1 MGEMKDYEQMT
12 RKELVDYV
20 VKNKITFPNRGP
32 MANKPIPSNTMKN
45 KAWLIDRINTVDQE
59 VKSRANQKEFEEKIL
74 VDALNYALRRRDDDR
89 VLELQRSGASNEQL
103 KEFVGDRWG
112 IWKSALLYH
121 RLL

>member
-1 MGEMKDYEQMT
+1 MGEMKNINEMT

-45 KAWLIDRINTVDQE
+45 KAWLIDRIETVNQE
-59 VKSRANQKEFEEKIL
+59 ATVESNQKEFEEKVLID
-74 VDALNYALRRRDDDR
+74 VLNYALSRRDDDR

-103 KEFVGDRWG
+103 
-112 IWKSALLYH
+112 
-121 RLL
+121 